1 MRKKKLSWI
10 LFFSFSGMTLLSLSI
25 AGGYSFIASKEFI
38 YANTASDLEA
48 RCNILKKQI
57 GEALATGKFKEID
70 EICKAAGNAS
80 SSRITV
86 ILPGGTVVGDTFV
99 NPDKMENHANR
110 PEIREAFSVK
120 TGSSIRYST
129 TMQNNIMYVAVPL
142 MVDNR
147 AAAVIRTS
155 LAVAAIENQLGFI
168 RKRLFFAGFLIALT
182 AAGLSF
188 WISRRITNPI
198 QDMKQGAA
206 RFAEGDL
213 DYRLP
218 VASTEEMVGLSDAL
232 NQMAIQLRRRV
243 KDVMDQ
249 RNELESVL
257 SAMKEGVIAVDDSE
271 RIIKMN
277 RAAEQILGVS
287 TPLSLNA
294 GILELTRNRDLDRF
308 FKEALQSTDST
319 ECDISF
325 FQKEERVINIRSSL
339 LTGTDGDRIGALLV
353 FNDVTLLRHLESLR
367 RDFAASVSH
376 EIKTPLTA
384 IKGFVETLNSGS
396 PDDSAETKR
405 FLKIIEKHVVRLES
419 IIDDLMKLSGI
430 EQEEGEVLKDSQQY
444 RLKEILEKA
453 AEICLPKAQEKGIR
467 IELTSDE
474 KILVN
479 VNSTLFEQAAVNLID
494 NAIKYSPVKSVVRIQ
509 TEKTESGI
517 MIRFKDQGIGIEKKH
532 LPRLFER
539 FYRVDKARSRSLGG
553 TGLGLAIVK
562 HVVKA
567 HGGQVFVESI
577 PGKGSTFSIAL
588 PRKET
593 TSA

>member
-57 GEALATGKFKEID
+57 WEALATGKFKEID

-155 LAVAAIENQLGFI
+155 LAVAAIEDQLGFI

-287 TPLSLNA
+287 TPLSPNA